1 MREHLTKCGGIILP
15 SSDRTHI
22 MNELIAT
29 FPDLPEVAPRS
40 SAAACWQQIEFI
52 SEKIPALDKALH
64 TGVKQG

>member
-1 MREHLTKCGGIILP
+1 
-15 SSDRTHI
+15 

-29 FPDLPEVAPRS
+29 FPDLAEVAPRS

-64 TGVKQG
+64 MGVKQG